1 MFLFYVVSFFKKGDA
16 IQGGTLSKGGH
27 YLRKYGIYVLL
38 TSYVYGSYNLHLNRV
53 LICFKHIL
61 ASGAVQAIPM
71 SIQHILRTQLYLA
84 TYLIKWVT
92 YY

>member
-1 MFLFYVVSFFKKGDA
+1 MFLFYVLSFFKKG
-16 IQGGTLSKGGH
+16 TLFKGGH
-27 YLRKYGIYVLL
+27 YAREDITYLRKFHIYVLAY
-38 TSYVYGSYNLHLNRV
+38 SNVYGSYNLHLNRV

-92 YY
+92 Y